1 LTKLLDETI
10 AQTIYSKV
18 FLDHVI

>member
-18 FLDHVI
+18 FLDHSI